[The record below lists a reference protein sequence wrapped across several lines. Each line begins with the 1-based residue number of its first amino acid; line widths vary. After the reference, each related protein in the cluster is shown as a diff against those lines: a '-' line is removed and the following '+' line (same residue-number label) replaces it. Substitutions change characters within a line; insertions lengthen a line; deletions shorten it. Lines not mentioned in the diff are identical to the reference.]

1 MSAKRLTIRFTG
13 DEWDVLERKAGGRP
27 VSTFARQK
35 LIGDKAE
42 TRQSS
47 RRPQASEVLLA
58 QILAALGSSDL
69 SRNMREIAEGMQN
82 GTLPQSDDIARDI
95 RAACLAIEKIRYDL
109 IRALG
114 VKPE

>member
-1 MSAKRLTIRFTG
+1 MSGQRLTIRFS
-13 DEWDVLERKAGGRP
+13 DSEWTALERSAAGRP

-42 TRQSS
+42 KRQST
-47 RRPQASEVLLA
+47 RRPQASDVLLA

-69 SRNMREIAEGMQN
+69 SKNMREIAEGMQN

-95 RAACLAIEKIRYDL
+95 RAACLAVEKIRYDL